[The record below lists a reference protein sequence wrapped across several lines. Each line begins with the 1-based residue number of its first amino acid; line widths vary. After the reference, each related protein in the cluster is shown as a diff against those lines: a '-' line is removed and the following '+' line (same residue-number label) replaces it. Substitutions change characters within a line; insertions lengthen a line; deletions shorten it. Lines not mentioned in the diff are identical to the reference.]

1 MSNLNISGLSEI
13 GYSLPEGCSWETTSF
28 VNGKKDGIFTVLD
41 NEGIRIAKLEYHND
55 KLNGECVFYESG
67 RPKQRITYVN
77 NIPNGWVCDITRG
90 NQTKWVLYND
100 HGEIVTELRQ
110 LPGSDIYWEEIDTNT
125 CETKSICRYDKD
137 HKKSGKGY
145 LFKNNQISDIVM
157 FKNNVG
163 YRTLKHFENG
173 IMMEYDNDGSVIF
186 TGGFENSFENDYPRC
201 GEGILSVNG
210 RKCYEGCWKND
221 KRDGYGKSFYN
232 TLLYYEGYWKNDVP
246 HGYGCLSE
254 NVNDEEMKYYG
265 NWEEGILVINDND
278 YFDYFSKT
286 LCHNEMNSQRSMK
299 EEETVQDS
307 QDEIPK
313 KEEKKTEVPLVVPA
327 VDNYDNKITIFEEEE
342 EPQDGSI
349 EDEIIQSEDELLAL
363 LNDEMKKQTVTHLT
377 ILEDSCNEIID
388 DITISGF
395 ERLLRISIRENS
407 LRNLSS
413 LTVSNNPQLLSITT
427 SNSKGY
433 SKEDNSFNAACE
445 DVTRL
450 VISSRFM
457 NSIVIRSS

>member
-1 MSNLNISGLSEI
+1 MSNLTISGISES
-13 GYSLPEGCSWETTSF
+13 GYTLPEGYSWETTSF

-41 NEGIRIAKLEYHND
+41 NDGIRVAKLEFHND
-55 KLNGECVFYESG
+55 QLNGECVFYESG
-67 RPKQRITYVN
+67 RPKHKITYVN
-77 NIPNGWVCDITRG
+77 NIRNGWACDIIKG
-90 NQTKWVLYND
+90 NKTKWVLYND
-100 HGEIVTELRQ
+100 HGEIVSEMRQ
-110 LPGSDIYWEEIDTNT
+110 LPDSDIYWEEIDTNT
-125 CETKSICRYDKD
+125 RETKSICRYDKD
-137 HKKSGKGY
+137 HKKRGKGY
-145 LFKNNQISDIVM
+145 LFKDNQVTDIVM
-157 FKNNVG
+157 FNDNDE
-163 YRTLKHFENG
+163 YRSLKHFENG
-173 IMMEYDNDGSVIF
+173 IMMEYDNDGSIIF

-201 GEGILSVNG
+201 GEGILRVNG
-210 RKCYEGCWKND
+210 RICYKGCWKND
-221 KRDGYGKSFYN
+221 KRDGKGTSYYN
-232 TLLYYEGYWKNDVP
+232 GLAYYEGYWKNDVP
-246 HGYGCLSE
+246 HGYGCLYE
-254 NVNDEEMKYYG
+254 NIDDEEIMYEG
-265 NWEEGILVINDND
+265 NWEEGILVINEND
-278 YFDYFSKT
+278 YFDYSSKSII
-286 LCHNEMNSQRSMK
+286 HNGMSNQRSMK
-299 EEETVQDS
+299 EEETVQAS

-457 NSIVIRSS
+457 N